1 MVNTT
6 LIFAIILGLIPSFAW
21 LIFFLRE
28 DAHPEPKK
36 MIIKVFLAGALIS
49 LLTAIFQIYF
59 QKILNVFNFVQYT
72 VVSFLILAT
81 IEEAFKFLAA
91 YASAGGSKYFDE
103 PMDAMIYMVTASLGF
118 AAAENIFVVLDAI
131 FNNGAAIQ
139 GIFGIIVFR
148 FVGAT
153 LLHAL
158 SSSIVGY
165 FWAKGIILVVHRPQF
180 IIYGLLMASLL
191 HGIFNYLILLFNA
204 ALIYPTVFLIII
216 ALFVF
221 WDFEKLKSGRK

>member
-118 AAAENIFVVLDAI
+118 ASRFTICLTFDSCPLD
-131 FNNGAAIQ
+131 
-139 GIFGIIVFR
+139 
-148 FVGAT
+148 T
-153 LLHAL
+153 
-158 SSSIVGY
+158 ST
-165 FWAKGIILVVHRPQF
+165 
-180 IIYGLLMASLL
+180 AST
-191 HGIFNYLILLFNA
+191 F
-204 ALIYPTVFLIII
+204 T
-216 ALFVF
+216 
-221 WDFEKLKSGRK
+221 

>member
-6 LIFAIILGLIPSFAW
+6 LIFAIILGIIPSFAW

-28 DAHPEPKK
+28 DVHPEPNK
-36 MIIKVFLAGALIS
+36 MIIKVFLAAS
-49 LLTAIFQIYF
+49 
-59 QKILNVFNFVQYT
+59 
-72 VVSFLILAT
+72 
-81 IEEAFKFLAA
+81 
-91 YASAGGSKYFDE
+91 ASAGGSKYFDE
-103 PMDAMIYMVTASLGF
+103 PIDAMIYMLTASLGF

-131 FNNGAAIQ
+131 FNNGAAAE

-180 IIYGLLMASLL
+180 IIYGLLLA
-191 HGIFNYLILLFNA
+191 F
-204 ALIYPTVFLIII
+204 
-216 ALFVF
+216 
-221 WDFEKLKSGRK
+221 